1 MNKDSLKAVGDLLP
15 VAWMPLL
22 AGVFLIFTILAWC
35 LPAWRGNAL
44 SAIPGFLASLG
55 GLWYGRWVALHEPS
69 WARWTLRQ
77 LHREGLQT
85 SWIDLR
91 PHMGFMFMTLVAGGL
106 AYCCGMLLGKF
117 ILRAWVRY
125 LGSTIPEGTDR
136 SALSPFH

>member
-1 MNKDSLKAVGDLLP
+1 MKELLKTAGALLP
-15 VAWMPLL
+15 EAWMPLL

-44 SAIPGFLASLG
+44 STIPGFVASLG
-55 GLWYGRWVALHEPS
+55 GLWCGRWVAVYQPG

-77 LHREGLQT
+77 LQREGLQA

-91 PHMGFMFMTLVAGGL
+91 PHMGHMFMTLVAGGL
-106 AYCCGMLLGKF
+106 AYVGGMVLGKL

-125 LGSTIPEGTDR
+125 MGSTIPESADR
-136 SALSPFH
+136 SGLSPFH